1 MKNKILIILIIV
13 MITLTGCFNKQDKN
27 SDAYKF
33 AEEYNSIGGKEN
45 SYGKTNR
52 KTNIPKDNPFVYK
65 TAEDISNLMDEGE
78 TFVVYFGFS
87 TCPWCRSMIDQLV
100 KSAKDNDIEKI
111 YYVDVLNIR
120 DTYQVA
126 EDNSLTKTKDGTT
139 GYMELIKK
147 MENVLSDYSLENT
160 NKEKVLVGEKRIY
173 APNVVA
179 VVNGKAEKMVEGI
192 SEDLKDPYDELTSK
206 MKKDSYNSFKCLW
219 ECLKKG
225 TITCQKNKC

>member
-1 MKNKILIILIIV
+1 MKNKIVIILIII
-13 MITLTGCFNKQDKN
+13 MFTLTGCINKQDKN

-33 AEEYNSIGGKEN
+33 AEEYNSISEKEN
-45 SYGKTNR
+45 KYGKVNR

-65 TAEDISNLMDEGE
+65 TAEEISSLMDDGE

-126 EDNSLTKTKDGTT
+126 EDNSLIKTKDGTT

-192 SEDLKDPYDELTSK
+192 SEDLKDPYEELTDK

-225 TITCQKNKC
+225 STTCQKNKC